1 MNNENYLL
9 SYLSIFFFFY
19 RLIKQNQWLRLLFLN
34 FDCLSQ
40 GKRMLLHCASPVAT
54 CHVALLYG
62 TGPKGTWN
70 RLQTISVSID
80 RSLHSWGLVTRDQ
93 DFDLSFV
100 SETRIEYRVV
110 NVGRRWN
117 FVFGKTIWPDKI
129 MKFNFFRRY

>member
-1 MNNENYLL
+1 MNNV
-9 SYLSIFFFFY
+9 FFFY
-19 RLIKQNQWLRLLFLN
+19 RLVKQNQWLYYIYDYFSQILILFFKGN
-34 FDCLSQ
+34 ECYSH
-40 GKRMLLHCASPVAT
+40 RASPVAT

-117 FVFGKTIWPDKI
+117 FVFGKTICPDKI
-129 MKFNFFRRY
+129 MKFNFFRTY